1 MAGLSRYRL
10 TLIKEEEVGYIGCAG
25 SPSDVFEMMKKL
37 GFTELPEEHLWLLTL
52 NTKNE
57 VVGLHEISH
66 GSVNLTM
73 VDLPSIFKRVLLSNS
88 IRFILVHN
96 HPSGDCTP
104 SERDYKVSRKV
115 ADACKIMGMELLD
128 HLVISE
134 EGFQTA
140 R

>member
-10 TLIKEEEVGYIGCAG
+10 TLIKEEEVGYIGCAE
-25 SPSDVFEMMKKL
+25 SPFDVYEMMKKL
-37 GFTELPEEHLWLLTL
+37 GFTELPEEHMWLLTL

-66 GSVNLTM
+66 GSVNFTM

-88 IRFILVHN
+88 TRFILVHN

-104 SERDYKVSRKV
+104 SGHDYEVTRKV
-115 ADACKIMGMELLD
+115 AVACEIMRMELLD